1 VKIHFKAKM
10 HQLPIIPL
18 VSLAVASI
26 LLGLAYAD
34 AVLYS
39 PAALMTCL
47 TFTFATVLAYWI
59 YCQPCSN
66 KEAKDL
72 TTGVGQGTSEKD
84 ETNEQNKP
92 SFLSKLRFWEHP
104 TSSGEKMEKHSDKFL
119 AVSDNDDYNTALQ
132 DCHDKIAT
140 AEAAEKDLMKK
151 LEPLSKET
159 GVSKAKLRQWYA
171 DGDLQWRVQER
182 RWTKLKL
189 QVPRSGQV
197 SEDGHPISKVPASFE
212 TSPDQITVL
221 PKAFF
226 DDSHPAKHPSH
237 PHADVDERHPNK
249 VPAPFETSPDQ
260 ITVLP
265 KTFFDD
271 SHPAKHPS
279 HPSGDADSH
288 PDQVPADPNEK
299 INCSEEILITGI
311 ASVLTTIILIAAF
324 ALIFK
329 FFPGEVDQF
338 WNAVKGYAE
347 NAKEDLKAEKEKAV
361 EAAHTLWNQ
370 MSNYFSQ
377 MK

>member
-1 VKIHFKAKM
+1 
-10 HQLPIIPL
+10 
-18 VSLAVASI
+18 
-26 LLGLAYAD
+26 
-34 AVLYS
+34 
-39 PAALMTCL
+39 
-47 TFTFATVLAYWI
+47 
-59 YCQPCSN
+59 
-66 KEAKDL
+66 
-72 TTGVGQGTSEKD
+72 
-84 ETNEQNKP
+84 
-92 SFLSKLRFWEHP
+92 
-104 TSSGEKMEKHSDKFL
+104 
-119 AVSDNDDYNTALQ
+119 
-132 DCHDKIAT
+132 
-140 AEAAEKDLMKK
+140 MKK

>member
-1 VKIHFKAKM
+1 M

-39 PAALMTCL
+39 PAALMACL

-104 TSSGEKMEKHSDKFL
+104 TSSGEKMEKHSGMEGQ
-119 AVSDNDDYNTALQ
+119 V
-132 DCHDKIAT
+132 
-140 AEAAEKDLMKK
+140 
-151 LEPLSKET
+151 T
-159 GVSKAKLRQWYA
+159 GVSKAKLRQWYT

>member
-1 VKIHFKAKM
+1 
-10 HQLPIIPL
+10 
-18 VSLAVASI
+18 
-26 LLGLAYAD
+26 
-34 AVLYS
+34 
-39 PAALMTCL
+39 
-47 TFTFATVLAYWI
+47 
-59 YCQPCSN
+59 
-66 KEAKDL
+66 
-72 TTGVGQGTSEKD
+72 
-84 ETNEQNKP
+84 
-92 SFLSKLRFWEHP
+92 
-104 TSSGEKMEKHSDKFL
+104 
-119 AVSDNDDYNTALQ
+119 
-132 DCHDKIAT
+132 
-140 AEAAEKDLMKK
+140 
-151 LEPLSKET
+151 LSKET
-159 GVSKAKLRQWYA
+159 GVSKAKLRQWYT

>member
-1 VKIHFKAKM
+1 M

-104 TSSGEKMEKHSDKFL
+104 TSSGEKMEKHPDKFL

-159 GVSKAKLRQWYA
+159 GVSKAKLRQWYT

-279 HPSGDADSH
+279 HPSGDAGDSH

-347 NAKEDLKAEKEKAV
+347 NVKEDLKSEKEKAV